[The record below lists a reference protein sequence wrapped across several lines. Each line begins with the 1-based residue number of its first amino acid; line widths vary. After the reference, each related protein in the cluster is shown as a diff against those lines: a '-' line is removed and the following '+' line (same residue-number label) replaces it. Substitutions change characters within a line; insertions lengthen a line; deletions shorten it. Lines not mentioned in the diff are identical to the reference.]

1 MKVKLYQARA
11 GDGVNM
17 STLKRMNT
25 FFCTPKDAIAEALC
39 LKEKMDAKYN
49 EKIQWDFEGKITGS
63 SEKVKILKG
72 YLDGDRKSHPFYL
85 EVQSS
90 EQLKDVPTVSPL
102 KGKKG
107 LSAKEKKV
115 IKKAET
121 LFH

>member
-1 MKVKLYQARA
+1 MTVTLYQAKV

-25 FFCTPKDAIAEALC
+25 FFETPKDAISEALC
-39 LKEKMDAKYN
+39 LKEKIDTKYN
-49 EKIQWDFEGKITGS
+49 KKIQWDFDGKVTGS
-63 SEKVKILKG
+63 NEKIKILKG

-102 KGKKG
+102 KGKKS

-115 IKKAET
+115 IKSAEH
-121 LFH
+121 LFQ

>member
-25 FFCTPKDAIAEALC
+25 FFGTPQDAIAEALC

-107 LSAKEKKV
+107 LSTKEKKV